1 MNTRDGDGQQLLSLM
16 PIVVMADDSTTTT
29 SSSNKNTTSSSGSGS
44 GSSLGSK
51 HRMRTTLYYTA
62 IVIALI
68 ATGIHMVTLDEWALV
83 DLSTIGDD
91 TRGMIASTV
100 WKTTTNTTDDNN
112 NSNRTGSTGTALS
125 ANNKPITTITN
136 KTITTKN
143 GTVAIAT
150 TTTTTV
156 TTTTTTTAAIA
167 IASEKNVSSQN
178 ATITFLVQLSGEF
191 GNNLQKIIR
200 GWGVAKLAYEE
211 FGIKSHIV
219 YQEQQGRK
227 QGSVILKAKKTTQ
240 MIQKCFI
247 KPNFK
252 NANFQLGND
261 IINVQPNY
269 FNEIIKHDKSPS
281 FTVSDAYQ
289 STDDIRNNL
298 SILSNYIKKNPQV
311 LLEQQN
317 LNETI
322 YEKEN
327 YNGFDWTVSSSPLP
341 GIPKGMVPVS
351 SLKEYVFVNEYY
363 DSMLKTFIFNDEECC
378 GDDTNYP
385 YEDESVL
392 VRIVAA
398 YISLYLFDAM
408 QCNSFILFHP
418 VGFILPCPC
427 FSIW

>member
-1 MNTRDGDGQQLLSLM
+1 
-16 PIVVMADDSTTTT
+16 MADDGTTTTT
-29 SSSNKNTTSSSGSGS
+29 SSSNKNTTSSTGSES

-51 HRMRTTLYYTA
+51 HRMKTTLYYIA
-62 IVIALI
+62 IVTALI
-68 ATGIHMVTLDEWALV
+68 ATGIHMVRLDEWALV

-100 WKTTTNTTDDNN
+100 WKTTANTTDNSNDSSNN
-112 NSNRTGSTGTALS
+112 NRTGSTGTALS
-125 ANNKPITTITN
+125 ANNKPITTTTN

-150 TTTTTV
+150 TTTTT
-156 TTTTTTTAAIA
+156 TTVTTTTTAAIA

-219 YQEQQGRK
+219 YQEQPGRK

-240 MIQKCFI
+240 MIQKCFM
-247 KPNFK
+247 KPNFE

-269 FNEIIKHDKSPS
+269 FNEIIKHDKSIS

-351 SLKEYVFVNEYY
+351 SLKEYIFVNEYY

-398 YISLYLFDAM
+398 YISLYLFGPIHAM
-408 QCNSFILFHP
+408 QCNAIRSY
-418 VGFILPCPC
+418 
-427 FSIW
+427 